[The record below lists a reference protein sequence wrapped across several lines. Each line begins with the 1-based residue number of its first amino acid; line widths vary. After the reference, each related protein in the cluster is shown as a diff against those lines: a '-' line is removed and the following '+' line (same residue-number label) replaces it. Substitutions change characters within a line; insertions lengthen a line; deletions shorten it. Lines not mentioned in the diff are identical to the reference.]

1 MLDKFRDKLS
11 WVMQAFMACMIGGL
25 LFLNLLQVL
34 TRYLIKYAIVWLN
47 DLNIFVLLWLTCI
60 ALPWLWL
67 NRKHL
72 AMDYADKIIPAP
84 AMRILQHVISVA
96 ACVVAVG
103 LLFSSLSA
111 YRSKSGLGATTMGWD
126 ESARYLPFIVCAV
139 LWFICAVLDE
149 LKRIA
154 DERGGRK

>member
-60 ALPWLWL
+60 PLPWLWL

-111 YRSKSGLGATTMGWD
+111 YRSNSGLVATTMGWD